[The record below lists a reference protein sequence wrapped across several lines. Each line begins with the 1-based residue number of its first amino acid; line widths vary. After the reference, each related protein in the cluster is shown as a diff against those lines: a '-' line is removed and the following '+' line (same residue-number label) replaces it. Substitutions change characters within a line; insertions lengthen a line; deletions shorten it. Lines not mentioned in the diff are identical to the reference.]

1 LTFSFGKFIVVRLV
15 GIRIQPAINK
25 MKFVRA
31 ISGSVLSC
39 FLFLFIENFA
49 HAQSKD
55 VLTYHND
62 NARTGQYTNET
73 ILSPANVNFSNFGKL
88 WFLNADAHVDAEP
101 LRAGGV
107 LIPGVGFRNVVFV
120 ATENDS
126 VCAYDADST
135 NLFWQ
140 ASLVGVGETASDD
153 RNCLQVSPLI
163 GITGAPVIDRQLG
176 PNGTLFAVAMS
187 KVTASGAYVQRLYAL
202 DLATGTNRMPAV
214 TITGS
219 YPGTGDNSSGGYV
232 IFDPAQYKERAGL
245 LLLGGVIYTA
255 WASHCDGG
263 LYTGWIMGYDERTL
277 VQTNIINVTPNGS
290 RGAIWMGNTA
300 LAADSSNNIVFL
312 DANGTFDG
320 QTNGNGFPVN
330 NNFGNAFIKLS
341 NSNLVLSV
349 ADYFATSNTISQS
362 TGDQDLGSGGA
373 IVLPSMNDSHG
384 VAHQLAVGAG
394 KDANIYIVDLANMGK
409 YNSNT
414 NAIYQQVSG
423 ALGSSVFSMPAY
435 FDSTL
440 YYCANGDRLRAF
452 PFSNARLGATPVQS
466 PGAAG
471 STGATPSISA
481 SNGLNGIV
489 WVVQAPSSSAAVLH
503 AYSAANVAVELY
515 NSSQAAGNRDYFGGG
530 NKYATPMIAN
540 GKVYV
545 GATSGVAVFGLL
557 SQSAPVLVQS
567 LAFLSQ
573 PANSLLG
580 NVISPE
586 VDVQAFNAGNQPVVG
601 TSITI
606 SLASGPGGMGGTLT
620 RSTDANGIAHF
631 NDLAIYQAGTTSL
644 TASPGYGAAMA
655 AVNSNPFSVIALPI
669 ITNVTINK
677 NGSVTMVYATTP
689 GLTYHVQTATTLSA
703 AIWASTPGSTTNAT
717 GTSVTFTDTSSAS
730 SPARFYR
737 VVSP

>member
-1 LTFSFGKFIVVRLV
+1 MKIVRTIVGLALSFCV
-15 GIRIQPAINK
+15 
-25 MKFVRA
+25 
-31 ISGSVLSC
+31 C
-39 FLFLFIENFA
+39 LFFEA
-49 HAQSKD
+49 GARAQSKD

-62 NARTGQYTNET
+62 NARTGQYTNES
-73 ILSPANVNFSNFGKL
+73 ILSPANVNSTSFGKL
-88 WFLNADAHVDAEP
+88 WFLSTDAHVDAEP

-107 LIPGVGFRNVVFV
+107 LIPGVGFRNVVFI

-126 VCAYDADST
+126 VYAYDADST
-135 NLFWQ
+135 TLFWQ
-140 ASLVGVGETASDD
+140 ASLLGTGETASDD
-153 RNCLQVSPLI
+153 RGCSQVTPLI
-163 GITGAPVIDRQLG
+163 GITGAPVIDHQLG

-187 KVTASGAYVQRLYAL
+187 KATNSGTYFQRLYAL

-214 TITGS
+214 AITGR

-277 VQTNIINVTPNGS
+277 AQTNIINVTPNGS

-300 LAADSSNNIVFL
+300 LAADSGSNIVFL
-312 DANGTFDG
+312 DGNGTFDG

-330 NNFGNAFIKLS
+330 NDFGNAFMKLS
-341 NSNLVLSV
+341 TSNLVLSV

-362 TGDQDLGSGGA
+362 TADQDLGSGGA
-373 IVLPSMNDSHG
+373 IVLPNMTDSHG

-409 YNSNT
+409 WNSNS
-414 NAIYQQVSG
+414 NVIYQQVSG
-423 ALGSSVFSMPAY
+423 ALGSGVFSMPAY
-435 FDSTL
+435 FGGTL
-440 YYCANGDRLRAF
+440 YFCANGDRLRAF
-452 PFSNARLGATPVQS
+452 PFANARLGTMSVQS
-466 PGAAG
+466 PSAAG
-471 STGATPSISA
+471 STGATPSVSA

-489 WVVQAPSSSAAVLH
+489 WVVQAPSPSAAVLH
-503 AYSAANVAVELY
+503 AYPAANVAVELY
-515 NSSQAAGNRDYFGGG
+515 NSTQAAGNRDYFGVG

-545 GATSGVAVFGLL
+545 GASTGVAVFGLL
-557 SQSAPVLVQS
+557 SQPAPVLVQS

-573 PANSLLG
+573 PTNTLLD

-586 VDVQAFNAGNQPVVG
+586 VQVMASTSGNQPVVG
-601 TSITI
+601 ASITI

-620 RSTDANGIAHF
+620 RTTDVGGIAHF
-631 NDLAIYQAGTTSL
+631 NDLSVYQAGTNSL
-644 TASPGYGAAMA
+644 TASPGYGAATA
-655 AVNSNPFSVIALPI
+655 AANSNPFSVMAPPA
-669 ITNVTINK
+669 ITKVTVNK
-677 NGSVTMVYATTP
+677 NGSVTMVYATTA
-689 GLTYHVQTATTLSA
+689 GYTYSLQTATRLSSA
-703 AIWASTPGSTTNAT
+703 VWTTVPGSATNAG
-717 GTSVTFTDTSSAS
+717 GTSVTFTDTSSAI